1 MTTDEKLQEL
11 LDTTM
16 GNARKQ
22 AYEIIKGYNTSA
34 NQILEEY
41 KQSKRAHIEGCVAAE
56 RSALKSAE
64 NKEVSA
70 TQIVIR
76 KELSDKQEEL
86 KSKLLS
92 EVTVLLEDY
101 KRTEEY
107 VKLLVTQIKEAK
119 EFAGKNLLTVYIDPA
134 DADKKEQL
142 EKETGCSLTV
152 SAYSFLGGTRAVT
165 NDDKILIDK
174 SFETALEEER
184 NQFAFQGGNSNERQ

>member
-41 KQSKRAHIEGCVAAE
+41 RQSKRAHIEGRVSAE

-86 KSKLLS
+86 KGKLLS
-92 EVTVLLEDY
+92 EVAALLEDY
-101 KRTEEY
+101 KKTEDYE
-107 VKLLVTQIKEAK
+107 KLLILQIKEAK
-119 EFAGKNLLTVYIDPA
+119 EFAGENPLTVYIDPA
-134 DADKKEQL
+134 DADKKELL
-142 EKETGCSLTV
+142 EKEAGCLLTV
-152 SAYSFLGGTRAVT
+152 SAYSFIGGTRAVT
-165 NDDKILIDK
+165 NDNKILIDK

-184 NQFAFQGGNSNERQ
+184 NKFIFQGGNPNE